1 MRSLSWTA
9 LLAVFCS
16 AGWAAELVPPA
27 NVVAASYTLASDYV
41 TPIGTHSGR
50 TSHQGYVEYSRYSH
64 LGHRTYFGLW
74 GSGGAGPFGDEFD
87 IYGGCDIPTSVG
99 VLNAEGLLYNLE
111 PVTIGPK
118 SGELWDLGLKHTWEL
133 GSGLSGALG
142 GRWFQPHDFPA
153 RGAPV
158 LFGEVT
164 WKRPVA
170 ARTELEYRQRV
181 GHDWGVF
188 GFSQTWLANSRA
200 TVSHSFDSL
209 GATKVS
215 AFLDGSGALGNRDRG
230 YFLSAGL
237 VINQSFGF

>member
-1 MRSLSWTA
+1 MAA
-9 LLAVFCS
+9 LTAVFCCLS
-16 AGWAAELVPPA
+16 VAWADEPTPPA
-27 NVVAASYTLASDYV
+27 NVVTVSGTLASDYV

-50 TSHQGYVEYSRYSH
+50 TTQQGYLEYNRYSP

-87 IYGGCDIPTSVG
+87 IYGGCDIPTGAG
-99 VLNAEGLLYNLE
+99 VLNAEVLLYNLE
-111 PVTIGPK
+111 PVTIGPQ
-118 SGELWDLGLKHTWEL
+118 SGELWDLGVKHTWNL
-133 GSGLSGALG
+133 GDGLSGALG

-170 ARTELEYRQRV
+170 VRTEIEIRQRF
-181 GHDWGVF
+181 GRDWGVF

-200 TVSHSFDSL
+200 TVSHSLDRY
-209 GATKVS
+209 GATKI
-215 AFLDGSGALGNRDRG
+215 AGYLDASGALGNRDRD
-230 YFLSAGL
+230 YYLSAGL
-237 VINQSFGF
+237 VFTQSFGF